1 VNPRAAGIGAPA
13 YLELAMPTNATTP
26 GANNS
31 LAEADKAKAS
41 LKDAAEQARDRLTEA
56 AHRTETAVR
65 DGMET
70 LKAQSHAYADNASQQ
85 LELAQRYVV
94 EKVKERPVTAALT
107 GLGVGVLIGLLLS
120 GRSDRR

>member
-1 VNPRAAGIGAPA
+1 
-13 YLELAMPTNATTP
+13 MPTNATSP

-41 LKDAAEQARDRLTEA
+41 LKDAAKHAERSFVDAAEQARDRLTEA

-65 DGMET
+65 EGMET